1 VRIARPQAAVAW
13 VPSRHRYAL
22 FRLIAYLR
30 LASGA
35 DAPRGDR
42 GRRPDTDLGAN
53 AVVLAIDRD
62 QSSVEAYTVCVLVWL
77 TVSAFFAA
85 VLSSALGLPAA
96 IAVGI
101 PIAALTLTLF
111 VVMTGLVVTPVLHA
125 VGLPRGP
132 DNIAPATTVM
142 LIAVTLAASYLAT
155 LSTWVRIP
163 AWLFLGALGVN
174 GVAAIFLFLV
184 RQRVRA
190 AESRC
195 VA

>member
-35 DAPRGDR
+35 DGPHGDR
-42 GRRPDTDLGAN
+42 GWRPDVDLGAN
-53 AVVLAIDRD
+53 AIVLAIDRD
-62 QSSVEAYTVCVLVWL
+62 QSSVEAYTVCVLVWM

-85 VLSSALGLPAA
+85 VLSSTLVLPAA
-96 IAVGI
+96 IALAI
-101 PIAALTLTLF
+101 PIAALTLTLSM
-111 VVMTGLVVTPVLHA
+111 VMTGLVVTPVLHA
-125 VGLPRGP
+125 VGLPRGA
-132 DNIAPATTVM
+132 DNIAPATMVM
-142 LIAVTLAASYLAT
+142 LIAVTLAASYFAT

-163 AWLFLGALGVN
+163 AWLFLGAVAIN
-174 GVAAIFLFLV
+174 GVAAIVLFVV

-190 AESRC
+190 AEARC